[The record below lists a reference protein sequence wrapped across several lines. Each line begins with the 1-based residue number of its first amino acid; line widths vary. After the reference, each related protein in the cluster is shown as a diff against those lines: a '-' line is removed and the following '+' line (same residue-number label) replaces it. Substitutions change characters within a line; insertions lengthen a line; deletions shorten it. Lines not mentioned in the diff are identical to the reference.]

1 MSPEDY
7 AQGEIK
13 KDAMDV
19 NYINPFLEGTLD
31 VIKTMASITA
41 EAGKPY
47 LKKSNVAAGDVS
59 GIIGITG
66 DATGSLAISFTE
78 ACICEIVNSMLGES
92 HTSINTEIID
102 AVGELTNMISGSA
115 RNLMEKQ
122 GIKAFAAIPTVVYG
136 KNHTI
141 TAIYNVPSII
151 IPFTTVSGP
160 FFVDVCIKTTEKT
173 ERKAENYQ
181 VINKRTSNE
190 PTPQA
195 DAVESRNE
203 SDNAVPADRGT
214 TLRNK
219 LHEFNALRSELD
231 NLLTKNPFMEISRR
245 KAMKNRIVDIDAKIR
260 RLKLDIST
268 WEMLS
273 KMDADKLENPKI
285 ATNFQ
290 NYDNKKI

>member
-1 MSPEDY
+1 
-7 AQGEIK
+7 
-13 KDAMDV
+13 MDV

-41 EAGKPY
+41 DAGNPY
-47 LKKSNVAAGDVS
+47 IKKSNVAAGDVS

-92 HTSINTEIID
+92 HTSINAEIID

-115 RNLMEKQ
+115 RNLMEKK

-141 TAIYNVPSII
+141 NAIYNVPSII
-151 IPFTTVSGP
+151 IPFSTVSGP
-160 FFVDVCIKTTEKT
+160 FFVDVCIKTTMIE

-181 VINKRTSNE
+181 VINKKTSYE
-190 PTPQA
+190 SAAQMP
-195 DAVESRNE
+195 VEETKKEN
-203 SDNAVPADRGT
+203 NNPAPMDRGT
-214 TLRNK
+214 SLRNN
-219 LHEFNALRSELD
+219 LHEFNKLRNEIDKQLSQ
-231 NLLTKNPFMEISRR
+231 NPFMEISKR
-245 KAMKNRIVDIDAKIR
+245 KALKNRMAEIDAKIR

-290 NYDNKKI
+290 NYDHKTS